1 MAELV
6 KGMDKFRAI
15 QKIAKSGLGA
25 SLLPLFRYAKIKGDV
40 LFLVFKHEAGS
51 FEFRFQ
57 KEQIKSKM
65 RGFYSLFKAEMKEH
79 GIVFKDIEAV
89 VIAEPKEVVAKQKD
103 IRFDERSRGFFDN
116 RATGSLAV
124 LFEDIQKTI
133 KEKA

>member
-51 FEFRFQ
+51 FEFRF
-57 KEQIKSKM
+57 
-65 RGFYSLFKAEMKEH
+65 
-79 GIVFKDIEAV
+79 
-89 VIAEPKEVVAKQKD
+89 
-103 IRFDERSRGFFDN
+103 
-116 RATGSLAV
+116 
-124 LFEDIQKTI
+124 
-133 KEKA
+133 